1 MSQESALTPEEIEA
15 MDQDVGTPEQ
25 QPIATQADVDSAADR
40 LRTASQE
47 PEARS

>member
-1 MSQESALTPEEIEA
+1 MTQGSPLTPEEVQA

-25 QPIATQADVDSAADR
+25 QPIATQEDIDSAGDR